1 MRVGTF
7 SGLLAAAVLVAG
19 CGGSSSG
26 TSGGSSKSSTK
37 SSKSSTT
44 TKASTSTPTRTAT
57 TQISFASGTNC
68 LQLAGV
74 GAKFAEAL
82 ASETGAKFNETA
94 TAADFQSLASAAP
107 SAIRPDL
114 ETIAK
119 AFTTFAAAFKK
130 SGYRIGKTPTAA
142 QAAALQAAVAVF
154 SKPNLKAAE
163 AALQAW
169 SKKNCP

>member
-1 MRVGTF
+1 MV
-7 SGLLAAAVLVAG
+7 AAAILVAG

-44 TKASTSTPTRTAT
+44 TRSSTSTSTKTPTTP
-57 TQISFASGTNC
+57 ISFASGTNC

-74 GAKFAEAL
+74 SAKFAEAL
-82 ASETGAKFNETA
+82 ASETGSKFNETA
-94 TAADFQSLASAAP
+94 AATDFQNLANAAP

-114 ETIAK
+114 QTVAK

-130 SGYRIGKTPTAA
+130 SGYEIGKAPTAA

-154 SKPNLKAAE
+154 KEPNLKAAE
-163 AALQAW
+163 AALRGW

>member
-1 MRVGTF
+1 MRVGTL
-7 SGLLAAAVLVAG
+7 SAVVAAAVLVAG

-44 TKASTSTPTRTAT
+44 RSSTSTSTKTPTTP
-57 TQISFASGTNC
+57 ISFASGTNC

-74 GAKFAEAL
+74 SAKFAEAL
-82 ASETGAKFNETA
+82 ASETGSKFNETA
-94 TAADFQSLASAAP
+94 AAADFQNLANAAP

-114 ETIAK
+114 QTVAK

-130 SGYRIGKTPTAA
+130 SGYEIGKAPTAA
-142 QAAALQAAVAVF
+142 QAAALQTAVAVF
-154 SKPNLKAAE
+154 KEPNLKAAE
-163 AALQAW
+163 AALRGW